1 MVGEWKKEASKKS
14 FPLSFGQVGGEGVA
28 VAVEVEVEVVE
39 AMDSRLEAY
48 FSFTCSYKPPAE
60 RKSYIVIE

>member
-14 FPLSFGQVGGEGVA
+14 FPLSFGQVGGEGEA
-28 VAVEVEVEVVE
+28 VAVEVEVVEVV
-39 AMDSRLEAY
+39 DSRLEAY